1 MSNMHIHVPSCDGE
15 SAEIPFEEF
24 HAIDVQ
30 DSFNYEQELSIFG

>member
-1 MSNMHIHVPSCDGE
+1 MFRPVME
-15 SAEIPFEEF
+15 SQLEIPFEEF